1 VHIAI
6 QLFFLFD
13 VSSSEFIMWSSL
25 LTFSS
30 WCQSPCEPSSS
41 VDEKRHFI
49 ITS

>member
-1 VHIAI
+1 VYIAL

-25 LTFSS
+25 PTSSS
-30 WCQSPCEPSSS
+30 WRQSPCEPSSW
-41 VDEKRHFI
+41 VDEKRHFV